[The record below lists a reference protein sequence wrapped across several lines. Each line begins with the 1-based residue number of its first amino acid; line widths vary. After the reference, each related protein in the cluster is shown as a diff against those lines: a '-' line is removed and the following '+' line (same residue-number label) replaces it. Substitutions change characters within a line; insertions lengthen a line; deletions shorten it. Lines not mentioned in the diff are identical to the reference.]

1 MLITSSHTIDLSP
14 SIRKKGFRQRQVS
27 NSNTHFRQALYRN
40 SRVHRITLGSQLRE
54 SKIRV
59 NTWNSVDLKLVTEL
73 GLPAQI
79 PNSDEFPVSCQ
90 LLQLRHGQYYAFSQA
105 NSIECRLSAEEETD
119 SWCQQTS
126 AASLPMVNDADD
138 FFSFQSGN
146 NNLVRLQFKINGTS
160 DQEFFIQFQPHQS
173 ERNRL
178 HSKDKS
184 PLSLCLGP
192 FQLCCQESNDLHV
205 QPLVMW
211 DDNSKNA
218 VNMYRALP
226 LPREGHYILFQ
237 ELWDNG
243 TPGKLWDSAL
253 VMNHVL
259 NTLAEVDKHYL
270 CGRRIMDLSAGIG
283 AIGLTIAQ
291 TSRINNIPNP
301 PHIVMTDLEEAL
313 PLMKSNQKLNHI
325 PITEYVSIQRLA
337 WGSSYDINHVLQGGH
352 RPFDFILI
360 SDVLYNTKDFPAL
373 ISTFRQL
380 VEKNRHTVII
390 MGYKPRGLKQ
400 SEEDLFFDECRSHLR
415 LETLDLESFAREFFN
430 NSPSTD
436 KKVAFLKK
444 SKLLQLTGVCLYK
457 ITHKKSK
464 YRMIHHLS
472 NSRGS
477 NTPLYKL

>member
-27 NSNTHFRQALYRN
+27 NSNTHFKQALYRN

-54 SKIRV
+54 SKIRA
-59 NTWNSVDLKLVTEL
+59 NAWNSVDLKLVTEL
-73 GLPAQI
+73 GLPVQI
-79 PNSDEFPVSCQ
+79 PNSDEFPVTCQ
-90 LLQLRHGQYYAFSQA
+90 LLQLRHGQYYAFSQTV
-105 NSIECRLSAEEETD
+105 SIECRLSAEEETD

-126 AASLPMVNDADD
+126 ASLPVVNDTDD
-138 FFSFQSGN
+138 FLSFQSSN
-146 NNLVRLQFKINGTS
+146 NSLVRLQYKISGTC
-160 DQEFFIQFQPHQS
+160 DQEFFIQFEPNQP
-173 ERNRL
+173 ERDRL
-178 HSKDKS
+178 YSKDKS

-192 FQLCCQESNDLHV
+192 FQLRCQESDDLHV
-205 QPLVMW
+205 QPLIMW
-211 DDNSKNA
+211 DDNPKSA

-253 VMNHVL
+253 VMNHVF
-259 NTLAEVDKHYL
+259 NTLAEVDQHYL

-291 TSRINNIPNP
+291 TFRINNILNP

-313 PLMKSNQKLNHI
+313 PLMKNNQQLNNI
-325 PITEYVSIQRLA
+325 PETEIVSIQRLE
-337 WGSSYDINHVLQGGH
+337 WGSSDDINRVMRGGR
-352 RPFDFILI
+352 RPFDYILI

-373 ISTFRQL
+373 INTFIQL
-380 VEKNRHTVII
+380 VEENRHTVII

-415 LETLDLESFAREFFN
+415 LETLDLESFAREFFD

-436 KKVAFLKK
+436 EKVASLKK

-457 ITHKKSK
+457 ITHKKNNF
-464 YRMIHHLS
+464 HAVNHLS
-472 NSRGS
+472 SSRDT

>member
-14 SIRKKGFRQRQVS
+14 SIRKKGFRQRKVS
-27 NSNTHFRQALYRN
+27 SSNTHFKQALYRN

-54 SKIRV
+54 SKIKA
-59 NTWNSVDLKLVTEL
+59 NTWHSIDLKLVTEL
-73 GLPAQI
+73 GLPAQL

-90 LLQLRHGQYYAFSQA
+90 LLQLRHGQYYACSQA

-126 AASLPMVNDADD
+126 APLSMVNDADD
-138 FFSFQSGN
+138 SFSFQ
-146 NNLVRLQFKINGTS
+146 T
-160 DQEFFIQFQPHQS
+160 
-173 ERNRL
+173 
-178 HSKDKS
+178 
-184 PLSLCLGP
+184 
-192 FQLCCQESNDLHV
+192 
-205 QPLVMW
+205 
-211 DDNSKNA
+211 
-218 VNMYRALP
+218 LP
-226 LPREGHYILFQ
+226 LPRDGHYILFQ

-253 VMNHVL
+253 VMNHVF

-270 CGRRIMDLSAGIG
+270 SGRRIMDLSAGIG
-283 AIGLTIAQ
+283 AIGLTIVQ

-313 PLMKSNQKLNHI
+313 PLMKSNQQLNNI
-325 PITEYVSIQRLA
+325 PNTEHVSIQRLA
-337 WGSSYDINHVLQGGH
+337 WGSSYDINHVLQGSH

-360 SDVLYNTKDFPAL
+360 SDVLYNTRDFPAL

-380 VEKNRHTVII
+380 VEKNRHSVII

-400 SEEDLFFDECRSHLR
+400 SEEDLFFNECRSHLR
-415 LETLDLESFAREFFN
+415 LETLDLESFAREFFD

-472 NSRGS
+472 NSSS